1 MEFLHKAKNL
11 EISYDPE
18 YQYVYCNW
26 IGFQNNEI
34 IIKSGAVILELFK
47 KNGYTKLLN
56 DNSRVTGPWQGV
68 AEWTSTIWFPEM
80 IKAGLK
86 HFAWILSP
94 DMYAAYSAMKAMPT
108 TDVVTSFRTYDEA
121 YEWLVR
127 QK

>member
-1 MEFLHKAKNL
+1 MERLHIAKNL
-11 EISYDPE
+11 EITYDPQ

-34 IIKSGAVILELFK
+34 IIKSGAVILDLFK
-47 KNGYTKLLN
+47 KNGYSKLLN

-68 AEWTSTIWFPEM
+68 AEWTSTTWFPEM
-80 IKAGLK
+80 IEAGLK

-94 DMYAAYSAMKAMPT
+94 DMYAAHSARKAMPAS
-108 TDVVTSFRTYDEA
+108 DVVKYFQSYDEA
-121 YEWLVR
+121 YEWLIG